1 MTEPATRPLA
11 GRTAW
16 VTGAASGIGE
26 ATALAL
32 AKAGATVA
40 ITSRRADT
48 LEALADRIRADGGEA
63 IAAAGDVTDLA
74 RMEAIASE
82 LSQHGGLDILVN
94 NAGNNIPERSWGE
107 LTAEA
112 IDLLLD
118 ANLRGTLQ
126 ISRLVL
132 PMMQAGGGGVF
143 IHIGSW
149 AAHFISTG
157 PGPIYTAA
165 KSGVV
170 AMSHTINLEHG
181 VHGIRSCVL
190 SPGDVHTPL
199 MDKRPMKI
207 SDEAKR
213 KMLQPEDIAGLVLHV
228 ATLPA
233 HVCVNEI
240 IVGPTFR

>member
-1 MTEPATRPLA
+1 MTDTTRPLA

-16 VTGAASGIGE
+16 VTGAGSGIGE

-32 AKAGATVA
+32 ATAGATVA
-40 ITSRRADT
+40 VTSRRADK
-48 LEALADRIRADGGEA
+48 LEALAARIKAAGGEA

-74 RMEAIASE
+74 RMEAIAGE
-82 LSQHGGLDILVN
+82 LRERGGLDILVN
-94 NAGNNIPERSWGE
+94 NAGNNIAERSWGE
-107 LTAEA
+107 LTAETV
-112 IDLLLD
+112 DLLLD
-118 ANLRGTLQ
+118 ANLRGPLQ

-132 PMMQAGGGGVF
+132 PMMRAGGGGVL

-149 AAHFISTG
+149 AAHFISTK

-170 AMSHTINLEHG
+170 AMSHTINLEEG
-181 VHGIRSCVL
+181 AHGIRSCVL
-190 SPGDVHTPL
+190 SPGDTATPL
-199 MDKRPMKI
+199 MDKRPVKI

-213 KMLQPEDIAGLVLHV
+213 KMLQPEDIASLVLHV